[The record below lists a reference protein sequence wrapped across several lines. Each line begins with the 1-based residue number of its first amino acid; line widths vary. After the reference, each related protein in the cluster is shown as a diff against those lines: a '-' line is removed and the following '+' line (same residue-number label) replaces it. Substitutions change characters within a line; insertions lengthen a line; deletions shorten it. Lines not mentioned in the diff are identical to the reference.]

1 MISFIVK
8 NKIVKLDKEDY
19 EKINS
24 YLWHLD
30 KNGYA
35 QSSIGKMHRFIMNA
49 KKGDS
54 IVDHINGDK
63 LDNRKENLRFV
74 TFSQNAQNRVKKEN
88 CYSNYIGVTY
98 EKNQNIWKCQI
109 RINGL
114 KKSYSFKI
122 EEHAAY
128 CYDCL
133 ALEHYGNKAK
143 INGIELPEDFVE
155 PVDKAKKKYKN
166 ITLTKSNTYHTTL
179 PNKGKVIYIGTF
191 KTKEEAVFAYNSKK
205 IEMEERYNKEIKLNP
220 ILINLDGY
228 PIIYT
233 NKKEE
238 IIVDDY
244 KYYDL
249 IKYSWYTKDGYVYGH
264 VPGKNNVIMHRFLM
278 NAKTNEIID
287 HINGNKLDNRL
298 SNLRISNPTLNGH
311 NKTKKQNASSK
322 YLGVSYIISKKR
334 FKAVIT
340 KDKKQYFIG
349 TFVSEEDAAKARD
362 KKAIELYGEYAK
374 LNF

>member
-1 MISFIVK
+1 M
-8 NKIVKLDKEDY
+8 
-19 EKINS
+19 
-24 YLWHLD
+24 
-30 KNGYA
+30 
-35 QSSIGKMHRFIMNA
+35 
-49 KKGDS
+49 
-54 IVDHINGDK
+54 
-63 LDNRKENLRFV
+63 
-74 TFSQNAQNRVKKEN
+74 
-88 CYSNYIGVTY
+88 
-98 EKNQNIWKCQI
+98 
-109 RINGL
+109 
-114 KKSYSFKI
+114 
-122 EEHAAY
+122 
-128 CYDCL
+128 
-133 ALEHYGNKAK
+133 EHYGNKAK